1 MPNKFKY
8 PSIKYTSRD
17 FNSIRDDLIEYA
29 RRYYPDTFRDFNE
42 ASFGAMMV
50 DTVSYV
56 GDMLS
61 FYLDYQANE
70 SFLSTANEYN
80 NILKH
85 AKALGYKL
93 DSTPSSYG
101 IVTLFIRVPA
111 SSTAMGVNLEHLPIL
126 RRGTMFSSTA
136 GGSYMLINDINF
148 ADPGN
153 QVVVAKTNQNTGL
166 PTEYAVRA
174 YGEVVSGIF
183 ETRSYNIGEFERFK
197 RIDLQ
202 APNLTE
208 IVSVVDSEGNEYYE
222 VDYLSQNIVYRSVPN
237 YGANA
242 ETVPNLLKPFVA
254 MRRFVVE
261 RERGRNFIQFGH
273 GSEENIAKQGF
284 LRPDDL
290 VLKRHARD
298 HITDLT
304 FDPSKLIQ
312 SDKFGVSP
320 SNTVLTVNYRTNN
333 SLTVNAGVGAI
344 SSVSSKFFKFRN
356 PEKLTSATKSNIVGS
371 LEVSNEE
378 PIVGDV
384 SYPSIE
390 EVKRRVFDT
399 FSSQHRAVTAED
411 YKALIYM
418 MPTKFGSIKRCGLLQ
433 DPDAFKRNIN
443 IYVVSENFRGRLTPT
458 NSSIKNNLKNWL
470 NRYRMINDT
479 IDIIDANIV
488 NIGIEFTIVASIQSD
503 KFAVLK
509 RAEDALRR
517 EFISRGEVSEPINIA
532 DIYRVLNQVEGVS
545 DTVDVTMVHKSS
557 PRHSGISFDIAQN
570 TSFDGRYLLAPEG
583 AVFEIRYLNSDIKGT
598 VR

>member
-1 MPNKFKY
+1 
-8 PSIKYTSRD
+8 
-17 FNSIRDDLIEYA
+17 
-29 RRYYPDTFRDFNE
+29 
-42 ASFGAMMV
+42 
-50 DTVSYV
+50 
-56 GDMLS
+56 
-61 FYLDYQANE
+61 
-70 SFLSTANEYN
+70 
-80 NILKH
+80 
-85 AKALGYKL
+85 
-93 DSTPSSYG
+93 
-101 IVTLFIRVPA
+101 
-111 SSTAMGVNLEHLPIL
+111 
-126 RRGTMFSSTA
+126 
-136 GGSYMLINDINF
+136 MLINDINF

-418 MPTKFGSIKRCGLLQ
+418 MPTKFGSIK
-433 DPDAFKRNIN
+433 DVAFYKIQMH
-443 IYVVSENFRGRLTPT
+443 
-458 NSSIKNNLKNWL
+458 LKE
-470 NRYRMINDT
+470 T
-479 IDIIDANIV
+479 
-488 NIGIEFTIVASIQSD
+488 
-503 KFAVLK
+503 
-509 RAEDALRR
+509 
-517 EFISRGEVSEPINIA
+517 
-532 DIYRVLNQVEGVS
+532 
-545 DTVDVTMVHKSS
+545 
-557 PRHSGISFDIAQN
+557 
-570 TSFDGRYLLAPEG
+570 
-583 AVFEIRYLNSDIKGT
+583 
-598 VR
+598 